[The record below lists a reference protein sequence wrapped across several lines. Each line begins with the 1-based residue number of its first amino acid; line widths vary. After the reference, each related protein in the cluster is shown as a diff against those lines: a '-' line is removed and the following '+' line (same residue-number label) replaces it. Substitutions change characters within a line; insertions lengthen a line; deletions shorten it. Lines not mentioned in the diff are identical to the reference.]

1 MDRLKAQAAKLV
13 QLLLAADTFAAYQK
27 ALQITW
33 EIIKETALLIW
44 LVICLVLVLGDW
56 FWKTATQ
63 LGQNT
68 RSWFTSLQE
77 VSSDQVATETGKALL
92 TAGTSTLSFTL
103 NKAREQLGL
112 PIPEEPPAPVAV
124 VPPPAPQPTPAPKVE
139 SPKSEAPKPTST
151 DA

>member
-63 LGQNT
+63 LGQST
-68 RSWFTSLQE
+68 RSWFTNMQE

-92 TAGTSTLSFTL
+92 TAGSSTINFTL

-112 PIPEEPPAPVAV
+112 PIPEEPPAPVEV
-124 VPPPAPQPTPAPKVE
+124 TPPPAPKPVAAPKVE
-139 SPKSEAPKPTST
+139 APKADTPKSTST